1 MLLTGIGIG
10 LIVGGFIGI
19 ILASFANAAH
29 NRDNIIDR
37 DRAWSDE
44 ENDVQR

>member
-10 LIVGGFIGI
+10 LIVGGFIGV
-19 ILASFANAAH
+19 ILVSFANAAH

-44 ENDVQR
+44 ENDV